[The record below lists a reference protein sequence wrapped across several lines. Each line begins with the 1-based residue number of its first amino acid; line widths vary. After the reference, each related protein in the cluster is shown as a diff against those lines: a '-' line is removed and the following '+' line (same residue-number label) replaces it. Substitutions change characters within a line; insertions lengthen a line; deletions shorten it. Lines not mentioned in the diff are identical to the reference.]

1 MSEQPVA
8 AMILAAGT
16 SERYGQPKA
25 PLDRH
30 GQPLIAHIAQAVLAS
45 SAHQQIC

>member
-8 AMILAAGT
+8 AMILAAGA

-25 PLDRH
+25 LLDWH
-30 GQPLIAHIAQAVLAS
+30 SQPLIAHIARVVLAS
-45 SAHQQIC
+45 PAHQQIC